1 MRNRPLT
8 WRMAL
13 GGLLPPAAASLVGL
27 ALEAST
33 TSASLLYVLAV
44 VGAAWAGG
52 IATGIVASIL
62 SFVGLNYLFTAPL
75 HTLRVESSDDVV
87 ALGVFVGVSF
97 AVGSLLARAV
107 DHRRRAERGEEQA
120 RVLYGLLAR
129 LRARESPERIAEI
142 AVTEIAR
149 VFGFD
154 DVRIRV
160 DDPPLERVAH
170 DAEPWPAA
178 FEVPLRVAERD
189 VGRLE
194 VRGREPDDEDA
205 MVLRAFA
212 GQLALATER
221 ARADEAARLAE
232 LDAQAS
238 QVRAALFG
246 SVTHDL
252 RTPLASIKAAVT
264 SLLDADVPF
273 DDEQR
278 HELLRTILEE
288 TDRLNR
294 LVANL
299 LDLSRIRTGALV
311 PAKVPVEVGELVD
324 AVVARLRAVVA
335 GRPFEIRVRDEL
347 PEVWADPVQMD
358 QVLSNL
364 IENAVK
370 FSPPASPI
378 SVTVSRW
385 QDGVHVRVVDRGPGI
400 PPDQREAV
408 FEAFARGDA
417 DGVQPGT
424 GLGLAIGRAIVGVHG
439 GRIWAEETPG
449 GGTTIVFEIPGGAP

>member
-1 MRNRPLT
+1 VVRFVV
-8 WRMAL
+8 
-13 GGLLPPAAASLVGL
+13 GGVVAPGVASLVGL

-44 VGAAWAGG
+44 VAAAWVGG
-52 IATGIVASIL
+52 SVTGVVASVL
-62 SFVGLNYLFTAPL
+62 AFVGLNYLFTEPL
-75 HTLRVESSDDVV
+75 HTLRVESGDDVV
-87 ALGVFVGVSF
+87 ALVVFLGVSF

-107 DHRRRAERGEEQA
+107 ADRRRAERGEEQA
-120 RVLYGLLAR
+120 RVLYGLLTR

-142 AVTEIAR
+142 AAGEIAR
-149 VFGFD
+149 VFGFE

-160 DDPPLERVAH
+160 EDPPFERVAH
-170 DAEPWPAA
+170 DAGPWEAA
-178 FEVPLRVAERD
+178 FEVPLRVAERE
-189 VGRLE
+189 VGVLE
-194 VRGREPDDEDA
+194 VRGRRPGDEDA
-205 MVLRAFA
+205 ILLRAFG

-221 ARADEAARLAE
+221 LRMDEVAHLAE
-232 LDAQAS
+232 VDAQAS

-252 RTPLASIKAAVT
+252 RTPLAAIKAAVT
-264 SLLDADVPF
+264 SLLDDAVPF
-273 DDEQR
+273 DDQQR

-311 PAKVPVEVGELVD
+311 PAKVPVEMGGLVD
-324 AVVARLRAVVA
+324 AVVERMRTLIE
-335 GRPFEIRVRDEL
+335 GRSIQVRVRDEL

-364 IENAVK
+364 IENAAK
-370 FSPPASPI
+370 FSPPRSPI

-385 QDGVHVRVVDRGPGI
+385 QDGVHVRVVDRGAGI
-400 PPDQREAV
+400 PQDQREAV

-424 GLGLAIGRAIVGVHG
+424 GLGLAIGRAIIGVHG

-449 GGTTIVFEIPGGAP
+449 GGATIVFEIPGGAP